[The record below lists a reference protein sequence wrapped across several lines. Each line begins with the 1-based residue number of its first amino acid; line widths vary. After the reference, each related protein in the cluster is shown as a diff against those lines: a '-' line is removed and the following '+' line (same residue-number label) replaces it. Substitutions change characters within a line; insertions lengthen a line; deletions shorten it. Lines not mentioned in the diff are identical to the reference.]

1 MNCPKCKSTK
11 FVKNGIVK
19 DKQRYVCNVCN
30 YNYTVEKKITA
41 KASDVKRN
49 ALEMYL
55 EGLGFRSIGR
65 LLKTSHVSI
74 YNWIKAFGENINQ
87 IRSEGK
93 IEVVEM
99 DEMHTYIGQKKTT
112 AGFGLLLIDMGK
124 NSLIAFSEHAELK
137 QVNNFGEK

>member
-19 DKQRYVCNVCN
+19 DKQRYVCNVCK
-30 YNYTVEKKITA
+30 YNYTVGKKITA

-137 QVNNFGEK
+137 QVNSFGEK

>member
-19 DKQRYVCNVCN
+19 DKQRYVCNVCK

-41 KASDVKRN
+41 KDSDVKRN

-74 YNWIKAFGENINQ
+74 YNWIKAFGEEINQ

-93 IEVVEM
+93 IEVVEI

-137 QVNNFGEK
+137 QVNNFGKK

>member
-19 DKQRYVCNVCN
+19 NKQRYVCNVCN

-41 KASDVKRN
+41 KASDIKRN

-124 NSLIAFSEHAELK
+124 NSLIAFSEHVELK
-137 QVNNFGEK
+137 QVNNFGKK

>member
-19 DKQRYVCNVCN
+19 DKQRYVCNVCK

-41 KASDVKRN
+41 KDSDVKRN

-74 YNWIKAFGENINQ
+74 YNWIKAFGEEINQ

-93 IEVVEM
+93 IEVVEI

-124 NSLIAFSEHAELK
+124 NK
-137 QVNNFGEK
+137 RKNNRYCSDRLLESI